1 MDILGQIIAL
11 ILAAAVT
18 YGAIRQDIKNIH
30 QNISDLRESVNE
42 AHKRID
48 SIILSEH
55 NK

>member
-1 MDILGQIIAL
+1 MDILVQIV
-11 ILAAAVT
+11 ILVLTAAVT

-30 QNISDLRESVNE
+30 QNIADVKDSVTD

-48 SIILSEH
+48 SILLSEH